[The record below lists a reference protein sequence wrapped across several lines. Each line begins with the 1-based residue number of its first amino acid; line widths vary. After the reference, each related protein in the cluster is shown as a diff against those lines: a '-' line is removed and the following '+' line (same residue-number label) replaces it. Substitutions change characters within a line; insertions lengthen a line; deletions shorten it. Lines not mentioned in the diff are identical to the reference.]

1 MSELPITKSDYDK
14 STLMINFLSE
24 FKQRISE
31 MNNVQDVIFSPEIKG
46 YIISFTYNAI
56 SYKIAVSVDGI
67 FTTKLKVKYI
77 VENKKVKDFVSQND
91 DENREIIN
99 KIFIWY
105 SSYKLYPDKLQFTV
119 I

>member
-1 MSELPITKSDYDK
+1 MSELPITKSDFDK

-46 YIISFTYNAI
+46 YIISFTYNSI

-99 KIFIWY
+99 KIFI
-105 SSYKLYPDKLQFTV
+105 
-119 I
+119 